1 MKHLKTIALAIVA
14 ALAAPLKAYA
24 ERSLVCFAYSGSTAA
39 SSVANPPACISQP
52 LTRGSSALTG
62 NKPQVWLYSSTN
74 LTTDLTGSNFFSD
87 AWYLG
92 MRPGDIVMGTQY
104 TSAGSSVITFQ
115 GSIGAVTTAGAAL
128 STGGTMTS
136 TFN

>member
-1 MKHLKTIALAIVA
+1 M
-14 ALAAPLKAYA
+14 AYFGA
-24 ERSLVCFAYSGSTAA
+24 TAA
-39 SSVANPPACISQP
+39 SSVMNPPQCISQP

-74 LTTDLTGSNFFSD
+74 ATTDMTASNFFSD

-92 MRPGDIVMGTQY
+92 MRPGDIVQGTQY
-104 TSAGSSVITFQ
+104 TSAGSSVISFQ
-115 GSIGAVTTAGAAL
+115 GSIAAVTTAGAAL

>member
-1 MKHLKTIALAIVA
+1 M
-14 ALAAPLKAYA
+14 
-24 ERSLVCFAYSGSTAA
+24 AYSGATAA
-39 SSVANPPACISQP
+39 SSVANPPQCISQP
-52 LTRGSSALTG
+52 LTRGTSALTG
-62 NKPQVWLYSSTN
+62 NKPQLWLYSSTN
-74 LTTDLTGSNFFSD
+74 LTTDLTGANFFTD

-92 MRPGDIVMGTQY
+92 MRPGDIINGTQY
-104 TSAGSSVITFQ
+104 TSAGSSVISYQ

>member
-1 MKHLKTIALAIVA
+1 M
-14 ALAAPLKAYA
+14 AY
-24 ERSLVCFAYSGSTAA
+24 FGTTAA
-39 SSVANPPACISQP
+39 SSLANPPTCDSLP
-52 LTRGSSALTG
+52 LTRGTSALTG
-62 NKPQVWLYSSTN
+62 NKPQTWKYSSTN
-74 LTTDLTGSNFFSD
+74 LTTDLTGANFFSD

-92 MRPGDIVMGTQY
+92 MRPGDIVEGTQY

-136 TFN
+136 TFA